1 MDWMR
6 RLKQVVLH
14 TTALLEK
21 VIGHDAHPPGP
32 CDEAETD
39 VILLPASFLFTILT
53 SGLCF
58 HVPRWLKWTPPRTVG
73 EFQLSIKQW
82 GKEVKEIKEWELKAY
97 VGSNKMAAL
106 QQKWRGFLL
115 LISASHSI
123 KIVWI
128 LTGSYFFYFSKI
140 HSINGLQSRPY
151 LFSGRVGLNLHSPG
165 IMNYFCIQAGN
176 VN

>member
-1 MDWMR
+1 MWWSWNR
-6 RLKQVVLH
+6 CH
-14 TTALLEK
+14 TLACIIPLYYSH
-21 VIGHDAHPPGP
+21 VWFM
-32 CDEAETD
+32 
-39 VILLPASFLFTILT
+39 LPRSEMTEMN
-53 SGLCF
+53 S
-58 HVPRWLKWTPPRTVG
+58 PPRTVG